1 MAIDWN
7 KMVSVEVI
15 TTSAVLIFS
24 VGVAYNTLA
33 IGQAQ
38 ADARSL
44 NCKPSK
50 PRCRTQYRIFNETPQ
65 SLTLIKS
72 ISSRWWKNSGK
83 ILDKF

>member
-38 ADARSL
+38 ADAQI
-44 NCKPSK
+44 
-50 PRCRTQYRIFNETPQ
+50 TQLQ
-65 SLTLIKS
+65 AKQAQMQDS
-72 ISSRWWKNSGK
+72 ISNIQRDTAVLNSDQK
-83 ILDKF
+83 HILKMVE